1 MKNKDLIY
9 NFIIGYSE
17 GKGSNLYIDDDCL
30 INYSTVIAKRS
41 SEGLL
46 LNTRKYSVT
55 TSKNQTYI
63 RQIAEELGIDV
74 IEYI

>member
-17 GKGSNLYIDDDCL
+17 GKGSNLYIEGDCL
-30 INYSTVIAKRS
+30 VNYSTVIAKRS
-41 SEGLL
+41 PEGLL
-46 LNTRKYSVT
+46 LNARKYSVT

-63 RQIAEELGIDV
+63 RQIAKELGIEP
-74 IEYI
+74 IEYV